1 MSGPYSAGALCSS
14 VRDFIVWQRALH
26 GGRVVDARSY
36 ELMTTRGTLSSGQ
49 STDYGFGLFVGTLGP
64 HRMIQ
69 HSGGIT
75 GFSTM
80 QAYFP
85 DESLS
90 VVVFTNADAA
100 SPEQLGFNI
109 ARAVLGLPL
118 Q

>member
-1 MSGPYSAGALCSS
+1 
-14 VRDFIVWQRALH
+14 
-26 GGRVVDARSY
+26 
-36 ELMTTRGTLSSGQ
+36 
-49 STDYGFGLFVGTLGP
+49 
-64 HRMIQ
+64 MIQ